1 MFGSLIV
8 GIFVARYLGPEQF
21 GLMNYVVSYVSL
33 FQVFALFGMDSIE
46 VREEARAE
54 NERDTIIGTAFA
66 IKCVSALATML
77 VVIGTAI
84 AFEADSFTMW
94 MIILYSASI
103 MLSTGSVVRNYF
115 TSIVWNE
122 YIVKTEITR
131 TLIGLGIKVI
141 LLLLHAPLIW
151 FIFALLFDAVL
162 LFSGYMISYSTKI
175 DSIRLWKFDKQWA
188 KYLVKQSFPLLLTG
202 TAVIIYQQIDQVMIG
217 NMIDKTSVGYFSVAS
232 RFVELL
238 MFVPA
243 ILAQTISPI
252 LVRIREQSQEQYG
265 QKAQI
270 FMNVSLWTCILMSVC
285 VSLLSYWLIWLTYGR
300 EYLAAVPVLQILS
313 FKAASVA
320 LSSTAGQMIVI
331 EKLQKYA
338 IFRDI
343 FGCIVCVGLNYILL
357 PRYGVTA
364 AAIVAILSNIAAGYI
379 ADIFIPP
386 YHHLF
391 RRQTKALLFGWKDMI
406 NIRLLL
412 TNG

>member
-21 GLMNYVVSYVSL
+21 GLMNYVISYVSL

-46 VREEARAE
+46 IREEARVE
-54 NERDTIIGTAFA
+54 NERDTIIGTAFV
-66 IKCVSALATML
+66 IKCMSAFMTML
-77 VVIGTAI
+77 IVIGTAI

-94 MIILYSASI
+94 MIILYSISI
-103 MLSTGSVVRNYF
+103 ILSTGSVVRNYF

-131 TLIGLGIKVI
+131 TMIGLGIKVI

-151 FIFALLFDAVL
+151 FIIALLFDSVL
-162 LFSGYMISYSTKI
+162 LFSGYMISYRTKI
-175 DSIRLWKFDKQWA
+175 GNIRLWKFDKQWA

-202 TAVIIYQQIDQVMIG
+202 TAVIIYQRIDQVMIG

-232 RFVELL
+232 KFVELL
-238 MFVPA
+238 MFVPT

-252 LVRIREQSQEQYG
+252 LVRIREQSQEQYE
-265 QKAQI
+265 QKAQM
-270 FMNVSLWTCILMSVC
+270 FMNVSLWTCILMSLC
-285 VSLLSYWLIWLTYGR
+285 ISLLSYWIILFTYGK
-300 EYLAAVPVLQILS
+300 EYLAAVSILQILS
-313 FKAASVA
+313 FKTASVA
-320 LSSTAGQMIVI
+320 LSGTAGQMIVI

-338 IFRDI
+338 IFRDA
-343 FGCIVCVGLNYILL
+343 FGCIVCVGLNYLLL
-357 PRYGVTA
+357 PHYGVA
-364 AAIVAILSNIAAGYI
+364 AAAVVAILSNVAAGYI

-391 RRQTKALLFGWKDMI
+391 HRQTKALLFGWKD
-406 NIRLLL
+406 LLNVKQL
-412 TNG
+412 TNK